1 MKVFITGGTG
11 FVGSYLAK
19 ELLDAGHD
27 VTASGSRAEQK
38 SVRHPRFRYISADTT
53 QPGQWQ
59 EAVREADAVVNL
71 AGRSIFHVWT
81 KKYKKELYDSRIL
94 TTRNIADA
102 LAEGGNTVL
111 CSASAVG
118 YYGPAGDEV
127 LTEDSPCGDDFLS
140 ELGKDWEA
148 EAFRAE
154 KKGVRVST
162 ARFGIVLGE
171 KGGAMKQML
180 PAYKLGFG
188 GPLGNGKQWLPWI
201 HIHDLVSA
209 LIFVLQHNEIS
220 GPLNFTAPE
229 PVRQKDFAHIL
240 GKILW
245 RPAFLPAPAF
255 MIRTVMGELGDVLLT
270 GQRALPVKLLHY
282 GFRFR
287 YADLYSALKEIT
299 GK

>member
-38 SVRHPRFRYISADTT
+38 SVRHPRFRYISADTA
-53 QPGQWQ
+53 QPGKWQ

-287 YADLYSALKEIT
+287 YADLHSALKEIT